1 MYRCK
6 TNAMKNISIPEP
18 CSENWNEMTPTE
30 KGAFCQKCA
39 LEVIDFTNKSGDEIR
54 DILALNIGSRV
65 CGHIQPKQLDQLND
79 DFQAC
84 QLNTKQSF
92 NRVWIFSLLV
102 VFGLTL
108 FSCEEDEAP
117 VIQSIQHTAQSFFKS
132 LPKNVEV
139 RSLPEVEQ
147 IPLVEPH
154 VIGQMRIPENLPV
167 NDVNI
172 DMKEIVVVNELTADR
187 EEIVFE
193 MGIEDVD
200 SWGTID
206 GVIAVSRVYAEH
218 LIDVTEVETEEAM
231 SALVYPN
238 PASNQ
243 TTVKVEMPTESDAE
257 IQLFALNGQHIRTIH
272 SGSLSKGETEFLLD
286 LTQLDTGTYLVVI
299 YTDGEKET
307 VRFSKI

>member
-1 MYRCK
+1 
-6 TNAMKNISIPEP
+6 MKNISIPEP

-79 DFQAC
+79 DFQVW

-92 NRVWIFSLLV
+92 NRAWIFSLLV

-117 VIQSIQHTAQSFFKS
+117 VIQSIQQTAQSFFKNFS
-132 LPKNVEV
+132 EDVEV
-139 RSLPEVEQ
+139 RPQSESGHLQVGES
-147 IPLVEPH
+147 H
-154 VIGQMRIPENLPV
+154 VTGQMKMEIPNDDPV
-167 NDVNI
+167 KEVNI
-172 DMKEIVVVNELTADR
+172 DIEEIVVVSELNADR
-187 EEIVFE
+187 EDITCE
-193 MGIEDVD
+193 MGSEDDV
-200 SWGTID
+200 SWVTID
-206 GVIAVSRVYAEH
+206 GAISVSRVYADH

-257 IQLFALNGQHIRTIH
+257 IQLFAPNGQHIRTIH

-299 YTDGEKET
+299 YTNGEKET